1 MIRAEVQAEEN
12 LKEHQMISM
21 VDEEG
26 MTHYHYK
33 RWLWV
38 QFPWCTIDVHS
49 DISNIMELFSS
60 GAGQGGDSS
69 LYISATKENELAK
82 ATLNIL
88 LAAKARSKKSGATGA
103 VPKNLSRSHASS
115 ALDKSMKRS
124 RKSIASKSK
133 ISTLPPVNP
142 QSTKSIDMGEPLSKT
157 MMNRSVSA
165 TRNYRHDLNNSGR
178 LPMLRLDSED
188 RRSPEKTIAKISRTL
203 LTIEQGKMKEIEDE
217 NVALGAQLN
226 SLNFLIYKRDKE
238 LKQYEEHLS
247 VILLEQ
253 TAHDEGVYKL
263 EVMEAKLL
271 KAYEDLNRVEVERK
285 RIEQI
290 VRTCDKNNPN
300 NEEQIRN
307 LEQQIDVF
315 SKLISYHQMQMANAQ
330 KETELFKKGLAEL
343 SSEMDKREH

>member
-1 MIRAEVQAEEN
+1 MIRAEVQVEEN

-21 VDEEG
+21 VDDAG

-49 DISNIMELFSS
+49 DISNIMELFSG

-88 LAAKARSKKSGATGA
+88 LAAKARSKKSSATGA
-103 VPKNLSRSHASS
+103 VPKNLSQSHASS
-115 ALDKSMKRS
+115 ALNKSMKKS
-124 RKSIASKSK
+124 RKSLASKSK

-142 QSTKSIDMGEPLSKT
+142 TKTIDMGEPLSKT
-157 MMNRSVSA
+157 MMGHSRSISA

-203 LTIEQGKMKEIEDE
+203 LTIEQGKMKEVEDE

-226 SLNFLIYKRDKE
+226 NLNFLIYKRDKE
-238 LKQYEEHLS
+238 LKKYEEHLS
-247 VILLEQ
+247 VILMEQ

-307 LEQQIDVF
+307 LDQQIDVF

-330 KETELFKKGLAEL
+330 KETELFKKGLGEL
-343 SSEMDKREH
+343 SSEMEKREQ